1 MTAQNDFDGLGGIV
15 TGAGSGIGRA
25 VALELASRGGD
36 VLAVDINLDAA
47 RETAQ
52 LAPESGGGR
61 ILPHRADTTD
71 PAQVAAFADR
81 ASAEFP
87 RPWFFHN
94 NAGVGG
100 AHKSIVDIDPAEWL
114 RVIDINLNS
123 FFYGMKYVLP
133 VLTAAGGGAVVIT
146 GSLLSLKGAPMR
158 SDYTATKHA
167 VLGLTRAAAAE
178 VAADHVRVNCIC
190 PGPIETPL
198 QRLSEQLSNAEDPEA
213 ERRRFNESAPMGRYG
228 TVDEI
233 ARSVAFLL
241 SPAVPYLTGTALT
254 VDGGLSAI

>member
-1 MTAQNDFDGLGGIV
+1 MSAQYDFDGLGGIV

-47 RETAQ
+47 NETAR
-52 LAPESGGGR
+52 LASAASGGR
-61 ILPHRADTTD
+61 IIPHRADATD
-71 PAQVAAFADR
+71 PAQVAEFAER
-81 ASAEFP
+81 AGTEFT

-100 AHKSIVDIDPAEWL
+100 AHKLLVDIEPAEWS

-123 FFYGMKYVLP
+123 FFYGLKYVLP
-133 VLTAAGGGAVVIT
+133 VLTAAGGGAVVLT

-178 VAADHVRVNCIC
+178 VAADGVRVNCIC

-198 QRLSEQLSNAEDPEA
+198 QRLSEQLSNAKDPEA
-213 ERRRFNESAPMGRYG
+213 ERKRFTESAPMGRYG
-228 TVDEI
+228 TVEEI

-254 VDGGLSAI
+254 VDGGLSAV